1 MQIENLKHSADFR
14 SYLRSELVRRTK
26 QNPKY
31 SLRAFARSLQVQ
43 SGFLSKIL
51 LGQRRVTEATIQK
64 FGAKLGLSPK
74 EIEAFLQNSD
84 SATVSAT
91 AENQDFKQI
100 AYDHFQIISDWYHF
114 AILEL
119 AAVQNFEPTAKWI
132 SKVLGIS
139 LVEAQD
145 AIDRLIRLDYIRVKP
160 KGSWELREGFSTTLG
175 TELSASAL
183 RKMQKQILEM
193 AILALDNVPVEKR
206 DQTAMTMAIDTS
218 LIPQA
223 KEKITK
229 FRRELCSFLESGKK
243 KDGVYQLSVSLY
255 PVTQFKD

>member
-1 MQIENLKHSADFR
+1 MQLETLKHSADFR

-51 LGQRRVTEATIQK
+51 LGQRRVTEATVQK
-64 FGAKLGLSPK
+64 FGPKLGLSPK

-84 SATVSAT
+84 QTPAGM
-91 AENQDFKQI
+91 AEENLDFKQI
-100 AYDHFQIISDWYHF
+100 AYDHFQVISDWYHF

-119 AAVQNFEPTAKWI
+119 AVVQNFDPTAKWI

-160 KGSWELREGFSTTLG
+160 KGGWELREGHSTTLG
-175 TELSASAL
+175 SEATASAL

-193 AILALDNVPVEKR
+193 ALLALDNVPIEKR
-206 DQTAMTMAIDTS
+206 DQTAMTMAIDSS

-229 FRRELCSFLESGKK
+229 FRRDLCSFLESGKK
-243 KDGVYQLSVSLY
+243 RDGVYQLSVSLY